1 MVKINKHV
9 IFTWI
14 NSFNP
19 AYNASKTSGINS
31 LIADFETLYKYCR
44 DVYESPVARNLNAIS
59 NLILGV
65 NASLIAVSCFEIWSL
80 TCKIT

>member
-9 IFTWI
+9 FSTWI

-19 AYNASKTSGINS
+19 ANIASKTSGINS

-44 DVYESPVARNLNAIS
+44 DVYESPVARNLNDIS
-59 NLILGV
+59 NLTLGV

-80 TCKIT
+80 NYKRT